1 MTHRARAARSVLAL
15 AVFVVAVAVGLSLP
29 PLRRLIEQSMVWHMA
44 VQMPL
49 LVAAGW
55 LAMRATSQAPA
66 WMSVAAWNRYGLT
79 GLLAAQVILAY
90 WMLPSAIDRAVVSP
104 LADAFKLATLFA
116 CGALLRHSVRRAP
129 AVLQLFVVGS
139 AVPMTVWLGVYFA
152 TTDRRLC
159 NAYTLDSQIAT
170 GIAIAGWGVLV
181 AVAWAVSVMRSTAP
195 RAPAVPGPRVGA
207 D

>member
-1 MTHRARAARSVLAL
+1 MKAPKSALAL
-15 AVFVVAVAVGLSLP
+15 LALLVAVALSLP
-29 PLRRLIEQSMVWHMA
+29 PGRQLIEQSMVWHMA

-49 LVAAGW
+49 LLAAGW
-55 LAMRATSQAPA
+55 LSADATSKAPTWRWTA
-66 WMSVAAWNRYGLT
+66 DCNRYGLT

-104 LADAFKLATLFA
+104 LADTLKVMTLVA
-116 CGALLRHSVRRAP
+116 CGALLRRCVSHAP
-129 AVLQLFVVGS
+129 AVLQLFLVGS

-159 NAYTLDSQIAT
+159 NAYTLASQASAGI
-170 GIAIAGWGVLV
+170 GIAVWGL
-181 AVAWAVSVMRSTAP
+181 AVAAAWVVVLLRQAAS
-195 RAPAVPGPRVGA
+195 RAPEMPAARSHVGI